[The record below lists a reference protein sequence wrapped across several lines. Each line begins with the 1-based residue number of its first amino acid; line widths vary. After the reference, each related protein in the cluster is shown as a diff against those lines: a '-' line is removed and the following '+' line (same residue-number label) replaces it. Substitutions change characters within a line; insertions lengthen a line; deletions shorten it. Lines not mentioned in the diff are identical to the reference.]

1 MPEPQPRAPT
11 VAPTEQSR
19 APAAAQT
26 EQPRAPAAAQTEQPR
41 APAAAPTVV
50 EQPREAPAAVETKEA
65 ATTTRTAAG
74 VHAGHASGGKYN
86 TCIESKFPVL
96 VVVGVQFFSL
106 FVSFVFRVSSF
117 VSWTGEVDCVLHL
130 TTNVCVCVFSCSTTT
145 DQQLSPGSNGS
156 LSPAGAVR
164 NVKAETFAEA
174 HRERVESEAHT
185 YLQSETRKAEAH
197 AATAQVT
204 QQTTMMSGSRIPGTK
219 EEESKLCVSMSLCL
233 CLSCSESKKQ
243 MKKQNP
249 RSFGLCLC
257 LCLSHH
263 VRI

>member
-1 MPEPQPRAPT
+1 MATLVQPRAPAPTTTPEPKPRAPT

-26 EQPRAPAAAQTEQPR
+26 EQPRAPAAA
-41 APAAAPTVV
+41 PTVV
-50 EQPREAPAAVETKEA
+50 EKPREAPAAVDTKEA
-65 ATTTRTAAG
+65 ATTTRTATG
-74 VHAGHASGGKYN
+74 MHADHASGGN
-86 TCIESKFPVL
+86 DSTCIESQFAVL

-117 VSWTGEVDCVLHL
+117 VSCTGEVDCVLHL

-164 NVKAETFAEA
+164 NVKAETIAEA
-174 HRERVESEAHT
+174 HRERVESEAQT
-185 YLQSETRKAEAH
+185 YLHSETRKTEAH

-204 QQTTMMSGSRIPGTK
+204 QQTTIMSGSRIPGTK
-219 EEESKLCVSMSLCL
+219 EEESKLCVSLM
-233 CLSCSESKKQ
+233 
-243 MKKQNP
+243 
-249 RSFGLCLC
+249 F
-257 LCLSHH
+257 
-263 VRI
+263 RI